1 MNYACVGISKTK
13 MPKKN
18 VREWARKVVETL
30 TIFRRSLIFQ
40 TKEFFQNS
48 TLHGVRYIAESG
60 RPVGEK

>member
-1 MNYACVGISKTK
+1 MNYASVGISKTK
-13 MPKKN
+13 MSKKSAKDW
-18 VREWARKVVETL
+18 VRKVVETL

>member
-1 MNYACVGISKTK
+1 MW
-13 MPKKN
+13 KKKL
-18 VREWARKVVETL
+18 RFQELLETL
-30 TIFRRSLIFQ
+30 VIFRRSLIFQ